1 MTAHRQAMEIDL
13 QIEESE
19 ERKLLGARALSN
31 NDKLAHG
38 AFETL
43 KLLETWQSARKE
55 SAKFYRYAANDP
67 WEASIRDALLAKGV
81 TPVSIAKI
89 VPRLSRIYGHVIEN
103 SGRLQAFPL
112 EGATQEDAVM
122 ASKLLEEADID
133 DDFTEAG
140 VDAYIDASIAKM
152 GGWIEAY
159 THDDGTPC
167 VEKLSPFHVLPDPAV
182 SFSKQSHRARRICKV
197 DWKSLD
203 DIIYLFPEKEE
214 EIMAVA
220 SRDEGAVDFYSES
233 GMFWETTHGPD
244 TNLQEELFN
253 RKENLYRT
261 IEMYYRKT
269 IPVYSV
275 EIPQVGEIGPF
286 TQAVAREVGQRL
298 GGLPVRRSM
307 KKIVKKMIMMADL
320 VLLHE
325 EVLPVQNGQFPIFG
339 MGFYEFSGLSFS
351 LVSLLAPVIDEVNQS
366 RTSMN
371 VALHTSAMPWLM
383 YKRGALSPEMKRRVE
398 KFGGMAGLHVESEPG
413 YPDPYRMPGGEVHPG
428 QYTRLELADRD
439 IEEISGVDATM
450 IAQQG
455 KNEPLGTTLLR
466 NENLGRVLRLSYRNK
481 KRMVLDAGRYLLDM
495 YREAGNNV
503 AFRDA
508 SGEMVEIDASLL
520 RGKKLGVKFQEV
532 DKSLTRKKVEF
543 GEMTTFVQTFIP
555 PQMFPSI
562 LPILVNATD
571 WEGDTKKS
579 LLEAVDSQNEDKL
592 NPQQQ
597 AALQR
602 MLTTSQLEGV

>member
-1 MTAHRQAMEIDL
+1 MEIDL

-43 KLLETWQSARKE
+43 KLLETWQSARRE
-55 SAKFYRYAANDP
+55 TAKYFRYVANDM
-67 WEASIRDALLAKGV
+67 WEREIRDSLISKGI
-81 TPVSIAKI
+81 TPITINKI
-89 VPRLSRIYGHVIEN
+89 IPRLNRIYGHVLEN

-112 EGATQEDAVM
+112 EGANQEDAVM
-122 ASKLLEEADID
+122 ASKLFEELDID
-133 DDFTEAG
+133 GDFTNATM
-140 VDAYIDASIAKM
+140 DAYIDASVGKM
-152 GGWIEAY
+152 GGWAEAY

-203 DIIYLFPEKEE
+203 DIIYLFPEKED

-220 SRDEGAVDFYSES
+220 DRDTGAVDFYSES
-233 GMFWETTHGPD
+233 GVFWETTHGPD

-275 EIPQVGEIGPF
+275 EIPGVGEIGPF

-325 EVLPVQNGQFPIFG
+325 EVLDVQNGQFPIFG

-351 LVSLLAPVIDEVNQS
+351 LVSILAPIIDEINQA
-366 RTSMN
+366 RTTMN
-371 VALHTSAMPWLM
+371 VALHMSAMPWFHS
-383 YKRGALSPEMKRRVE
+383 KRGALSPEMKRRLE
-398 KFGGMAGLHVESEPG
+398 KYRGMAGLHVESEPG
-413 YPDPYRMPGGEVHPG
+413 YPDPYNVQGGDVHPG

-466 NENLGRVLRLSYRNK
+466 NENLGRVLKMSYENK
-481 KRMVLDAGRYLLDM
+481 KRMTVDIGRYVLDM

-508 SGEMVEIDASLL
+508 SGEMIEIDASLL

-555 PQMFPSI
+555 PEMFPSI

-579 LLEAVDSQNEDKL
+579 LLEAVDNQNEDRL

-602 MLTTSQLEGV
+602 MLTTSQLEGA

>member
-1 MTAHRQAMEIDL
+1 MDIDL
-13 QIEESE
+13 HAEESE
-19 ERKLLGARALSN
+19 DRKLLGARALSN

-43 KLLETWQSARKE
+43 KLLETWQSARRE
-55 SAKFYRYAANDP
+55 TAKHFRYVANDM
-67 WEASIRDALLAKGV
+67 WDKEVRDNLLSKGI
-81 TPVSIAKI
+81 TPITINKI
-89 VPRLSRIYGHVIEN
+89 IPRLNRIYGHVLEN

-112 EGATQEDAVM
+112 EGANQEDAVM
-122 ASKLLEEADID
+122 ASKLFEELDID
-133 DDFTEAG
+133 GDFTNATM
-140 VDAYIDASIAKM
+140 DAYIDASIGKM
-152 GGWIEAY
+152 GGWAEAY

-203 DIIYLFPEKEE
+203 DIIYLFPEKED

-220 SRDEGAVDFYSES
+220 DRDIGAVDFYSES
-233 GMFWETTHGPD
+233 GMFWETTNGAD
-244 TNLQEELFN
+244 VNLQDELFN

-275 EIPQVGEIGPF
+275 EIPSVGEIGPF
-286 TQAVAREVGQRL
+286 TQAVAREVAHRL
-298 GGLPVRRSM
+298 GGLRVTRGM

-325 EVLPVQNGQFPIFG
+325 EVLDVQNGQFPIFG

-351 LVSLLAPVIDEVNQS
+351 LVSILSPIIDEINQA
-366 RTSMN
+366 RTTMN
-371 VALHTSAMPWLM
+371 VALHMSAMPWFHS
-383 YKRGALSPEMKRRVE
+383 KRGALSPEMKRRLE
-398 KFGGMAGLHVESEPG
+398 KYRGMAGLHVESEPG
-413 YPDPYRMPGGEVHPG
+413 HPDPYNVQGGDVHPG

-455 KNEPLGTTLLR
+455 RQEPLGTTLLR
-466 NENLGRVLRLSYRNK
+466 NENLGRVLKMSYENK
-481 KRMVLDAGRYLLDM
+481 KRMTVDIGRYVLDM
-495 YREAGNNV
+495 YREAGNNI

-555 PQMFPSI
+555 PQMFPSL

-579 LLEAVDSQNEDKL
+579 LLEAVDSQNEDRL

-602 MLTTSQLEGV
+602 MLTASSLEG

>member
-1 MTAHRQAMEIDL
+1 MEIDL
-13 QIEESE
+13 DVEESE
-19 ERKLLGARALSN
+19 ERKFLGARALSN

-43 KLLETWQSARKE
+43 KLLETWQSARRE
-55 SAKFYRYAANDP
+55 TAKYFRYVANDM
-67 WEASIRDALLAKGV
+67 WEREVRDNLISKGITPLSINKL
-81 TPVSIAKI
+81 
-89 VPRLSRIYGHVIEN
+89 VPRLNRIYGHVLEN

-112 EGATQEDAVM
+112 EGANQEDAVM
-122 ASKLLEEADID
+122 ASKLFEELDVD
-133 DDFTEAG
+133 GDFTNATM
-140 VDAYIDASIAKM
+140 DAYIDASVGKM
-152 GGWIEAY
+152 GGWAEAY
-159 THDDGTPC
+159 YHDDGTPC
-167 VEKLSPFHVLPDPAV
+167 VEKISPFHVLPDPAV
-182 SFSKQSHRARRICKV
+182 SFSKQTHRARRICKV

-203 DIIYLFPEKEE
+203 DIIFLFPEKED
-214 EIMAVA
+214 EIMTVA
-220 SRDEGAVDFYSES
+220 DRETGAVDYYAES
-233 GMFWETTHGPD
+233 GMFWETTNGPD
-244 TNLQEELFN
+244 VNLQEELFN

-275 EIPQVGEIGPF
+275 EIPGAGEIGPF
-286 TQAVAREVGQRL
+286 TQAVAREVAHRL
-298 GGLPVRRSM
+298 GGLRVTRGM
-307 KKIVKKMIMMADL
+307 KKIAKKMIMMADL

-325 EVLPVQNGQFPIFG
+325 EVLDVQNGQFPIFG
-339 MGFYEFSGLSFS
+339 MGFYEFSGMSFS
-351 LVSLLAPVIDEVNQS
+351 LVSILAPIIDEINQA
-366 RTSMN
+366 RTTMN
-371 VALHTSAMPWLM
+371 VALHMSAMPWFHS
-383 YKRGALSPEMKRRVE
+383 KRGALSQEMKRRLE
-398 KFGGMAGLHVESEPG
+398 KYRGMAGLHVESEPG
-413 YPDPYRMPGGEVHPG
+413 YPDPYNVPGGDVHPG
-428 QYTRLELADRD
+428 QYTRLEVANRD

-466 NENLGRVLRLSYRNK
+466 NENLGRVLKMSYESMR
-481 KRMVLDAGRYLLDM
+481 RMKVDVGRYALDM
-495 YREAGNNV
+495 YREAGNNI

-543 GEMTTFVQTFIP
+543 GEMTTFAQTFIH
-555 PQMFPSI
+555 PQMFQSI

-571 WEGDTKKS
+571 WDGDTKKA
-579 LLEAVDSQNEDKL
+579 LLDAVDSQNEDRL

-602 MLTTSQLEGV
+602 MLTTSSLEG

>member
-1 MTAHRQAMEIDL
+1 MEID
-13 QIEESE
+13 INVEESE
-19 ERKLLGARALSN
+19 ERKLLGSRALSN

-43 KLLETWQSARKE
+43 KLLETWQSARRE
-55 SAKFYRYAANDP
+55 TAKYFRYVANDM
-67 WEASIRDALLAKGV
+67 WEKEIRDNLISKGI
-81 TPVSIAKI
+81 TPITINKI
-89 VPRLSRIYGHVIEN
+89 IPRLNRIYGHVLEN

-112 EGATQEDAVM
+112 EGANQEDAVM
-122 ASKLLEEADID
+122 ASKLFEELDID
-133 DDFTEAG
+133 GDFTNATM
-140 VDAYIDASIAKM
+140 DAYIDASVGKM
-152 GGWIEAY
+152 GGWAEAY
-159 THDDGTPC
+159 YHDDGTPC
-167 VEKLSPFHVLPDPAV
+167 VEKISPFHVLPDPAV
-182 SFSKQSHRARRICKV
+182 SFSRQSYRARRICKV

-203 DIIYLFPEKEE
+203 DIIYLFPEKED

-220 SRDEGAVDFYSES
+220 DRDTGAVDFYAES
-233 GMFWETTHGPD
+233 GMFWETTSGPD
-244 TNLQEELFN
+244 VNLQEELFN

-275 EIPQVGEIGPF
+275 EIPSVGEIGPF
-286 TQAVAREVGQRL
+286 TQAVAREVAHRL
-298 GGLPVRRSM
+298 GGLRVTRGM

-325 EVLPVQNGQFPIFG
+325 EVLDVQNGQFPIFG

-351 LVSLLAPVIDEVNQS
+351 LVSILQPIIDEINQA
-366 RTSMN
+366 RTTMN
-371 VALHTSAMPWLM
+371 VALHMSAMPWFHS
-383 YKRGALSPEMKRRVE
+383 KRGALSPEMKRRLE
-398 KFGGMAGLHVESEPG
+398 KYRGMAGLHVESEPG
-413 YPDPYRMPGGEVHPG
+413 YPDPYNVQGGDVHPG
-428 QYTRLELADRD
+428 QYTRLEVANRD

-466 NENLGRVLRLSYRNK
+466 NENLGRVLKMSYENK
-481 KRMVLDAGRYLLDM
+481 KRMTVDIGRYVLDM
-495 YREAGNNV
+495 YREAGNNIS
-503 AFRDA
+503 FRDA

-555 PQMFPSI
+555 PQMFPSL

-571 WEGDTKKS
+571 WEGDTKKA
-579 LLEAVDSQNEDKL
+579 LLDAVDSQNEDRL

-602 MLTTSQLEGV
+602 MLTQSSLEGV

>member
-1 MTAHRQAMEIDL
+1 MEIDL

-43 KLLETWQSARKE
+43 KLLETWQSARRE
-55 SAKFYRYAANDP
+55 TAKHFRYVANDM
-67 WEASIRDALLAKGV
+67 WEREIRDSLISKGI
-81 TPVSIAKI
+81 TPITINKI
-89 VPRLSRIYGHVIEN
+89 IPRLNRIYGHVLEN

-112 EGATQEDAVM
+112 EGANQEDAVM
-122 ASKLLEEADID
+122 ASKLFEELDID
-133 DDFTEAG
+133 GDFTNATM
-140 VDAYIDASIAKM
+140 DAYIDASVGKM
-152 GGWIEAY
+152 GGWAEAY

-203 DIIYLFPEKEE
+203 DIIYLFPEKED

-220 SRDEGAVDFYSES
+220 DRDTGAVDFYSES
-233 GMFWETTHGPD
+233 GVFWETTHGPD

-275 EIPQVGEIGPF
+275 EIPGVGEIGPF

-325 EVLPVQNGQFPIFG
+325 EVLDVQNGQFPIFG

-351 LVSLLAPVIDEVNQS
+351 LVSILAPIIDEINQA
-366 RTSMN
+366 RTTMN
-371 VALHTSAMPWLM
+371 VALHMSAMPWFHS
-383 YKRGALSPEMKRRVE
+383 KRGALSPEMKRRLE
-398 KFGGMAGLHVESEPG
+398 KYRGMAGLHVESEPG
-413 YPDPYRMPGGEVHPG
+413 YPDPYNVQGGDVHPG

-466 NENLGRVLRLSYRNK
+466 NENLGRVLKMSYENK
-481 KRMVLDAGRYLLDM
+481 KRMTVDIGRYVLDM

-508 SGEMVEIDASLL
+508 SGEMIEIDASLL

-555 PQMFPSI
+555 PEMFPSI

-579 LLEAVDSQNEDKL
+579 LLEAVDNQNEDRL

-602 MLTTSQLEGV
+602 MLTTSQLEGA

>member
-1 MTAHRQAMEIDL
+1 MDIDL
-13 QIEESE
+13 HAEESE
-19 ERKLLGARALSN
+19 DRKLLGARALSN

-43 KLLETWQSARKE
+43 KLLETWQSARRE
-55 SAKFYRYAANDP
+55 TAKHFRYVANDM
-67 WEASIRDALLAKGV
+67 WEREIRDNLLSKGI
-81 TPVSIAKI
+81 TPITINKI
-89 VPRLSRIYGHVIEN
+89 IPRLNRIYGHVLEN

-112 EGATQEDAVM
+112 EGANEEDAVM
-122 ASKLLEEADID
+122 ASKLFEELDID
-133 DDFTEAG
+133 GDFTNATM
-140 VDAYIDASIAKM
+140 DAYIDASVGKM
-152 GGWIEAY
+152 GGWAEAY

-203 DIIYLFPEKEE
+203 DIIYLFPEKED

-220 SRDEGAVDFYSES
+220 DRDTGAVDFYAES
-233 GMFWETTHGPD
+233 GMFWETTSGPD
-244 TNLQEELFN
+244 VNLQEELFN

-275 EIPQVGEIGPF
+275 EIPSVGEIGPF
-286 TQAVAREVGQRL
+286 TQAVAREVAHRL
-298 GGLPVRRSM
+298 GGLRVTRGM

-325 EVLPVQNGQFPIFG
+325 EVLDVQNGQFPIFG

-351 LVSLLAPVIDEVNQS
+351 LVSILQPIIDEINQA
-366 RTSMN
+366 RTTMN
-371 VALHTSAMPWLM
+371 VALHMSAMPWFHS
-383 YKRGALSPEMKRRVE
+383 KRGALSPEMKRRLE
-398 KFGGMAGLHVESEPG
+398 KYRGMAGLHVESEPG
-413 YPDPYRMPGGEVHPG
+413 YPDPYNVQGGDVHPG
-428 QYTRLELADRD
+428 QYTRLEVANRD

-466 NENLGRVLRLSYRNK
+466 NENLGRVLKMSYENK
-481 KRMVLDAGRYLLDM
+481 KRMTVDIGRYVLDM
-495 YREAGNNV
+495 YREAGNNIS
-503 AFRDA
+503 FRDA

-555 PQMFPSI
+555 PQMFPSL

-571 WEGDTKKS
+571 WEGDTKKA
-579 LLEAVDSQNEDKL
+579 LLDAVDSQNEDRL

-602 MLTTSQLEGV
+602 MLTQSSLEGV

>member
-1 MTAHRQAMEIDL
+1 MEID
-13 QIEESE
+13 INVEESE

-31 NDKLAHG
+31 NNKLAHG

-43 KLLETWQSARKE
+43 KLLETWQSARRE
-55 SAKFYRYAANDP
+55 TAKHFRYVANDM
-67 WEASIRDALLAKGV
+67 WEREIRDNLLSKGI
-81 TPVSIAKI
+81 TPITINKI
-89 VPRLSRIYGHVIEN
+89 IPRLNRIYGHVLEN

-112 EGATQEDAVM
+112 EGANEEDAVM
-122 ASKLLEEADID
+122 ASKLFEELDID
-133 DDFTEAG
+133 GDFTNATM
-140 VDAYIDASIAKM
+140 DAYIDASVGKM
-152 GGWIEAY
+152 GGWAEAY
-159 THDDGTPC
+159 AHDDGTPC

-203 DIIYLFPEKEE
+203 DIIYLFPEKED

-220 SRDEGAVDFYSES
+220 DRDTGAVDFYAES
-233 GMFWETTHGPD
+233 GMFWETTSGPD
-244 TNLQEELFN
+244 VNLQEELFN

-275 EIPQVGEIGPF
+275 EIPSVGEIGPF
-286 TQAVAREVGQRL
+286 TQAVAREVAHRL
-298 GGLPVRRSM
+298 GGLRVTRGM
-307 KKIVKKMIMMADL
+307 KKIAKKMIMMADL

-325 EVLPVQNGQFPIFG
+325 EVLDVQNGQFPIFG

-351 LVSLLAPVIDEVNQS
+351 LVSILQPIIDEINQA
-366 RTSMN
+366 RTTMN
-371 VALHTSAMPWLM
+371 VALHMSAMPWFHS
-383 YKRGALSPEMKRRVE
+383 KRGALSPEMKRRLE
-398 KFGGMAGLHVESEPG
+398 KYRGMAGLHVESEPG
-413 YPDPYRMPGGEVHPG
+413 YPDPYNVQGGDVHPG
-428 QYTRLELADRD
+428 QYTRLEVANRD

-466 NENLGRVLRLSYRNK
+466 NENLGRVLKMSYENK
-481 KRMVLDAGRYLLDM
+481 KRMTVDIGRYVLDM
-495 YREAGNNV
+495 YREAGNNIS
-503 AFRDA
+503 FRDA

-555 PQMFPSI
+555 PQMFPSL

-571 WEGDTKKS
+571 WEGDTKKA
-579 LLEAVDSQNEDKL
+579 LLDAVDSQNEDRL

-602 MLTTSQLEGV
+602 MLTQSSLEGV

>member
-1 MTAHRQAMEIDL
+1 MEIDL

-43 KLLETWQSARKE
+43 KLLETWQSARRE
-55 SAKFYRYAANDP
+55 TAKHFRYVANDM
-67 WEASIRDALLAKGV
+67 WEKEIRDNLISKGI
-81 TPVSIAKI
+81 TPITINKI
-89 VPRLSRIYGHVIEN
+89 IPRLNRIYGHVLEN

-112 EGATQEDAVM
+112 EGANQEDAVM
-122 ASKLLEEADID
+122 ASKLFEELDID
-133 DDFTEAG
+133 GDFTNATM
-140 VDAYIDASIAKM
+140 DAYIDASVGKM
-152 GGWIEAY
+152 GGWAEAY

-203 DIIYLFPEKEE
+203 DIIYLFPEKED

-220 SRDEGAVDFYSES
+220 DRDTGAVDFYAES
-233 GMFWETTHGPD
+233 GMFWETTSGPD
-244 TNLQEELFN
+244 VNLQEELFN

-275 EIPQVGEIGPF
+275 EIPSVGEIGPF
-286 TQAVAREVGQRL
+286 TQAVAREVAHRL
-298 GGLPVRRSM
+298 GGLRVTRGM
-307 KKIVKKMIMMADL
+307 KKIAKKMIMMADL

-325 EVLPVQNGQFPIFG
+325 EVLDVQNGQFPIFG

-351 LVSLLAPVIDEVNQS
+351 LVSILQPIIDEINQA
-366 RTSMN
+366 RTTMN
-371 VALHTSAMPWLM
+371 VALHMSAMPWFHS
-383 YKRGALSPEMKRRVE
+383 KRGALSPEMKRRLE
-398 KFGGMAGLHVESEPG
+398 KYRGMAGLHVESEPG
-413 YPDPYRMPGGEVHPG
+413 YPDPYNVQGGDVHQG

-466 NENLGRVLRLSYRNK
+466 NENLGRVLKMSYENK
-481 KRMVLDAGRYLLDM
+481 KRMTVDIGRYVLDM

-555 PQMFPSI
+555 PEMFPSI

-571 WEGDTKKS
+571 WEGDTKRA
-579 LLEAVDSQNEDKL
+579 LLDAVDSQNEDRL

-602 MLTTSQLEGV
+602 MLTQSSLEGV